1 MKPNFLVIGAPRSGT
16 TWISRSIMQHPSI
29 FVPRAK
35 EIHYFDANYS
45 QGSDFYEEN
54 FHPIADE
61 SAIGE
66 VTPDYLA
73 SEECPSRIRRDLGE
87 IKLIV
92 SLRNPVD
99 RLYSRYWNTEGKFT
113 KRTGK
118 TFEQRIEEVPSW
130 VSEGYYDIHLERYFS
145 YFSRTNILVLLYDEL
160 EIAPAEFLRKIFR
173 FLGVDE
179 DFVPDTVAHKMNA
192 AGAKPWNAKSKLVY
206 AIHRLAR
213 RFQLNRLSSKIDQ
226 FNQKALPQMSTD
238 TRNRL
243 IEDVYGEHVKRLEKI
258 LDIDLQHWR
267 T

>member
-1 MKPNFLVIGAPRSGT
+1 MGLLKILGF
-16 TWISRSIMQHPSI
+16 SRDR
-29 FVPRAK
+29 VPA
-35 EIHYFDANYS
+35 
-45 QGSDFYEEN
+45 
-54 FHPIADE
+54 
-61 SAIGE
+61 
-66 VTPDYLA
+66 YLNC
-73 SEECPSRIRRDLGE
+73 E
-87 IKLIV
+87 
-92 SLRNPVD
+92 
-99 RLYSRYWNTEGKFT
+99 
-113 KRTGK
+113 K
-118 TFEQRIEEVPSW
+118 T
-130 VSEGYYDIHLERYFS
+130 YYDEELGKSLDRQYADKYEPEETDSGVSCFDPTPLNRGEKD
-145 YFSRTNILVLLYDEL
+145 LVQQIRNE
-160 EIAPAEFLRKIFR
+160 
-173 FLGVDE
+173 GVDE